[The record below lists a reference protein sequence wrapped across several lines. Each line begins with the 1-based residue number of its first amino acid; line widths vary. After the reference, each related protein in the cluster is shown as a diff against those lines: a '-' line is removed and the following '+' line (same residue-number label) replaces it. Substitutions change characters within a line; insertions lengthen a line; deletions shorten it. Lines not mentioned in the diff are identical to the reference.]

1 MCCGYPVFFYVIISF
16 TAMLPQYINI
26 HTHRARPGDALEI
39 QNVLSDFDKKIAV
52 PCSVGLHPWYLD
64 AATIETEMQ
73 QLKQASVNGNVYAI
87 GECGLDKVTKT
98 DWALQVQAFREQVV
112 IANELHKPLIIH
124 CVRAYEEVLALLKEL
139 QVAVPVIFHGFNKGL
154 ELAARITDLGY
165 YLSFGQHLLKQESHA
180 ANTLRMMS
188 SGQFFLETDNSET
201 GIAAIYENAAALR
214 QIPLD
219 TLILQLQKRF
229 KAVFRYE

>member
-1 MCCGYPVFFYVIISF
+1 
-16 TAMLPQYINI
+16 MLPQYINI
-26 HTHRARPGDALEI
+26 HTHHAKAGDALEI
-39 QNVLSDFDKKIAV
+39 QNVLSGFDKKLAV
-52 PCSVGLHPWYLD
+52 PCSMGLHPWYLD
-64 AATIETEMQ
+64 AATIDAEMQ
-73 QLKQASVNGNVYAI
+73 QLKKASVNGNVYAI
-87 GECGLDKVTKT
+87 GECGLDKVAET
-98 DWALQVQAFREQVV
+98 DWILQVQAFREQVV

-124 CVRAYEEVLALLKEL
+124 CVRAYEEVLVLLKEL

-180 ANTLRMMS
+180 ANTLRMIS
-188 SGQFFLETDNSET
+188 SDHFFLETDDSET
-201 GIAAIYENAAALR
+201 GIAAIYEKAAALR